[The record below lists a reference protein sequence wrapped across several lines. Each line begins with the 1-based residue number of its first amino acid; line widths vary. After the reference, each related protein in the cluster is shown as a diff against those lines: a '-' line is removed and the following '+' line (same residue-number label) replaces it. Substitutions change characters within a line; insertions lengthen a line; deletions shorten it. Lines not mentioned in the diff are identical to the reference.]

1 MGEVQGLITQT
12 SEHDVDE
19 TVRRF
24 RAAAEAAGLRIFADI
39 DHGRGAADA
48 GMALRPTRL
57 LVFGHPRGGTPL
69 MQLGQTI
76 GIDLPLRILVWEDEN
91 GTTRIAHPDPRA
103 LAERHG
109 LGAAARPATDAIAQG
124 MTRLLAAATRAG
136 PA

>member
-1 MGEVQGLITQT
+1 MGEVPGLIMQA

-24 RAAAEAAGLRIFADI
+24 RAAAEGAGLRIFADI
-39 DHGRGAADA
+39 DHGRGATDA

-57 LVFGHPRGGTPL
+57 LIFGHPRGGTPL
-69 MQLGQTI
+69 MQLEQTI
-76 GIDLPLRILVWEDEN
+76 GIDLPLKVLVWQDEG

-109 LGAAARPATDAIAQG
+109 LGAASRPVTDAIAQG
-124 MTRLLAAATRAG
+124 MTQLLAAATRSG
-136 PA
+136 PG